1 MVLKHQPDGFV
12 CWFSSSKSK
21 FSVSLPLGQPTR
33 SHNLAMPDLS
43 TSTSD
48 DEMGRSIAARS
59 ISIILLRALDAF
71 INLYIYIYT
80 SIINCILIRFSIL
93 WFERNHVRK
102 CGKVPLPGAFRR
114 VQPFNVWKNRCWFLQ
129 RTYMEVSINGG
140 PEWMVYN
147 GRSIYKWMT

>member
-48 DEMGRSIAARS
+48 DETGRSIAARS

-71 INLYIYIYT
+71 INLYIYIYINNQLYFDPFQHPLIWKESCQKMWEG
-80 SIINCILIRFSIL
+80 SIARGFS
-93 WFERNHVRK
+93 E
-102 CGKVPLPGAFRR
+102 GST
-114 VQPFNVWKNRCWFLQ
+114 VQRLKKWCWFLQ